1 MPQNIDPYRDYP
13 TVTTFSVNTSFE
25 GTLKFQNSL
34 RINGDFKGKIEATG
48 LLVLGPNSK
57 VSADIICD
65 EVIVGGEV
73 KGNITARKRLELL
86 ETAKV
91 YGDIKTPK
99 LKIADGV
106 IFEGKCDMSMANQKS

>member
-13 TVTTFSVNTSFE
+13 TVTTFSANTDFD
-25 GTLKFQNSL
+25 GTLKFSNSL
-34 RINGDFKGKIEATG
+34 RIDGRFKGKIEASG
-48 LLVLGPNSK
+48 LLVIGPNSI
-57 VSADIICD
+57 VMADIICD

-73 KGNITARKRLELL
+73 KGNILARKRIELL
-86 ETAKV
+86 ETAKL

-106 IFEGKCDMSMANQKS
+106 RFEGKCDMSMAEGK